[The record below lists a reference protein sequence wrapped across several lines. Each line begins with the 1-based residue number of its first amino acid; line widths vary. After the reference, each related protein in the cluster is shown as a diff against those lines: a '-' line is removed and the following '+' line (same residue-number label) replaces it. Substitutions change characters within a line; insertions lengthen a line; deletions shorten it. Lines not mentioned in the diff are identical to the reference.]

1 MHAKFAR
8 RSRMPIHPKTHSGS
22 RALSTF
28 TATLLCGT
36 LLFWPVLSRAQGTAP
51 APQPQ
56 GTPVTP
62 DQAGPAPTE
71 WYAYHGQSTF
81 TEQFSPG
88 FASKV
93 QGPQSLSSAANGRET
108 VDATAY
114 LGVRPWTGAE
124 VWFDPEVDQGFGLGN
139 TFGVAG
145 FTSGEAYKLGAS
157 EPYFEIPRLF
167 LRQTIN
173 LSGETERLDPDLNQL
188 AGTQTADRLVI
199 TAGKFSVVDIF
210 DTNKYA
216 NNPRN
221 DFLNWSVINQGSFD
235 YAANSWG
242 YTYGAAAEL
251 YLDRWALR
259 VGAFNLPNS
268 PNGEN
273 VDPRIL
279 GQFQLLAELEERHT
293 LWSQPGKLKFL
304 YWLDRGEL
312 GSYDDAIA
320 LGRATGQVPSTANVR
335 SYKSKDGVE
344 LNVEQQ
350 IAPDLGLF
358 IRAGASQGSV
368 EEDAFTDINKSVSG
382 GLSLAGPRWGRP
394 NDTIG
399 LATAINMI
407 SHQGKQYLAA
417 GGLGGIIGD
426 GQLLNAGPEQIVE
439 TYYSYAVLSFAHV
452 TGDYQ
457 FINNPAY
464 NRDRGPVS
472 ALGLRL
478 HAQF

>member
-1 MHAKFAR
+1 MHAKFAQ
-8 RSRMPIHPKTHSGS
+8 RSRTPIHLKTNSGS
-22 RALSTF
+22 CTMPVLVA
-28 TATLLCGT
+28 ALLC
-36 LLFWPVLSRAQGTAP
+36 WPMMSRAQGVAP
-51 APQPQ
+51 TPQPQ

-62 DQAGPAPTE
+62 EQAGQVPTE

-88 FASKV
+88 FSSKF
-93 QGPQSLSSAANGRET
+93 QGQQSLSSAPNGRET
-108 VDATAY
+108 FDATGY
-114 LGVRPWTGAE
+114 LGVRPWAGTE
-124 VWFDPEVDQGFGLGN
+124 IWFDPEIDQGFGLGN

-145 FTSGEAYKLGAS
+145 FPSGEAYKLGAAY
-157 EPYFEIPRLF
+157 PYFEIQRLF

-173 LSGETERLDPDLNQL
+173 LGGETERLDPDPNQL
-188 AGTQTADRLVI
+188 VGTQTADRLVI
-199 TAGKFSVVDIF
+199 TAGKFSVADIF

-221 DFLNWSVINQGSFD
+221 DFMNWSIINQGSFD
-235 YAANSWG
+235 YAANAWG
-242 YTYGAAAEL
+242 YTYGAAVEL
-251 YLDRWALR
+251 YMDRWAVR
-259 VGAFNLPNS
+259 VGAFNLPNT
-268 PNGEN
+268 PNGVN
-273 VDPRIL
+273 IDPRIL
-279 GQFQLLAELEERHT
+279 GQFQLDAELEERHT
-293 LWSQPGKLKFL
+293 LWGQPGKLKFL

-320 LGRATGQVPSTANVR
+320 QGLATGQAPSTAAVR
-335 SYKSKDGVE
+335 AYRSKDGVE

-350 IAPDLGLF
+350 IAPDLGVF
-358 IRAGASQGSV
+358 VRAGASQGSV
-368 EEDAFTDINKSVSG
+368 EEDAFTDINKSISA
-382 GLSLAGPRWGRP
+382 GLSLTGSRWRRP
-394 NDTIG
+394 DDTVG

-439 TYYSYAVLSFAHV
+439 TYYSLAVFSFAHV

-457 FINNPAY
+457 VINHPAY

-478 HAQF
+478 HVQL